1 MGAFLPSTCFPY
13 GTQTVG
19 GLLEAFLADVM
30 SDRGASC
37 VCIWVSM
44 EACCDS
50 ETRFRKKVYRL
61 SSKWALITE
70 WGISAG
76 NKLCHLVDNT
86 WRAGISDK
94 DLICQAAMKV
104 FMMAIEIDSP
114 HKSSLLMCVCVLSCS

>member
-1 MGAFLPSTCFPY
+1 M
-13 GTQTVG
+13 TVTP
-19 GLLEAFLADVM
+19 GLE
-30 SDRGASC
+30 
-37 VCIWVSM
+37 
-44 EACCDS
+44 
-50 ETRFRKKVYRL
+50 KVYRL

-114 HKSSLLMCVCVLSCS
+114 HKSSLLMCVCAVLQLIMKMLEVCY